1 MFNILLGFSLFG
13 CSLND
18 VHVLILKVILLKVIF
33 VNLYWRGVPCS
44 EGLYIE
50 EVEPEIP
57 YRKTL
62 AEYCGAVVD
71 TRILR
76 PKTTEVHLKFNGT
89 GTGGFSIFYEK
100 REITGRF
107 KMSMKTATVKTFIL
121 SDV

>member
-1 MFNILLGFSLFG
+1 M
-13 CSLND
+13 
-18 VHVLILKVILLKVIF
+18 
-33 VNLYWRGVPCS
+33 NLYWRGLPCS

-50 EVEPEIP
+50 EVDPVIP
-57 YRKTL
+57 YRKTI

-107 KMSMKTATVKTFIL
+107 KTLIKKQVISRFQIFYTF
-121 SDV
+121 